1 LARISGPPES
11 CGTNIESSLNSFCF
25 PADSGFVFVR
35 SKEASMAISVSASL
49 LDSSVTSSLTA
60 GQASPPKSTTANNGS
75 TTNGGAYGSSPDLL
89 TQDIINLLKALAYG
103 DVSGAKSDLA
113 KFKTDLKAEAG
124 NAISLNNVAKDVTS
138 LFKDLTSGNS
148 TAAKTDLNKINTDLQ
163 AQEASTAPG
172 NLAFSSLESLVI
184 KISDALSAGAVQS
197 AVRDVA
203 GYLVQHGQA
212 SGSLINISA

>member
-1 LARISGPPES
+1 
-11 CGTNIESSLNSFCF
+11 
-25 PADSGFVFVR
+25 
-35 SKEASMAISVSASL
+35 MAISVSASL

-60 GQASPPKSTTANNGS
+60 GQASPPKSTNVNNGS
-75 TTNGGAYGSSPDLL
+75 TANGSAYGNSPDLL

-124 NAISLNNVAKDVTS
+124 SAINLNNVVKDVTS

-148 TAAKTDLNKINTDLQ
+148 TAAKTDLNKINADLQ
-163 AQEASTAPG
+163 AQEASTATG

-197 AVRDVA
+197 AVQDVA